1 MQAAYLTLHTSPNRA
16 NDLASAVSDLALAPG
31 RQPIVTAGFVPQIGD
46 SINRL
51 YLLLRA
57 TTAAEIDAQV
67 SEIMALS
74 DVTQSGLHALSP
86 VQERAL
92 TLLKADSA
100 MYTNRWFQVRAD
112 GAAAFEA
119 DTLSAWDAFESG
131 TESGVVGL
139 WKKAETG
146 GVVSYLLIARYADF
160 ATWEQ
165 SRFWNRPA
173 AEQSDD
179 WVEKFR
185 RRREKMVDSSVIAT
199 RCAMVTGTV

>member
-1 MQAAYLTLHTSPNRA
+1 MQVAYLTLHTAPNRA
-16 NDLASAVSDLALAPG
+16 SDLASAVSDLG

-100 MYTNRWFQVRAD
+100 MYTNRWFHVRAD

-119 DTLSAWDAFESG
+119 DTQSAWDAFESG

-139 WKKAETG
+139 WKKAELD

-185 RRREKMVDSSVIAT
+185 RRREKMVDSSVIAM